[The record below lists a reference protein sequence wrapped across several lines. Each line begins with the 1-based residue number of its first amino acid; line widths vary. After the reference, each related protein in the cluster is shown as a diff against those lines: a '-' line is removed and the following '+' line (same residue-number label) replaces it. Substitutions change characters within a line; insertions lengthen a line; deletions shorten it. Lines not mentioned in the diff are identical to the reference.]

1 MALLVAHEL
10 PTEQRQGG
18 GDRQKIIFSSCVRP
32 VLVVSR
38 LFVRSRPRSVHTTPE
53 EFENEAYL
61 HGWLPKTKGDRE
73 ERSWERGWVRATVHT
88 NR

>member
-10 PTEQRQGG
+10 LTEQRQGG

-38 LFVRSRPRSVHTTPE
+38 LYIRSRPRSVHTTPE
-53 EFENEAYL
+53 EFENEAL
-61 HGWLPKTKGDRE
+61 FPRLASNDQGKQRTEILGTSLG
-73 ERSWERGWVRATVHT
+73 
-88 NR
+88 